1 MAVFGRTNPKGA
13 FDVVQDDDP
22 NQRRFSIR
30 ADSSAMFFGENVRVE
45 IGNPLLAFLRDPQI
59 AQSVAN
65 VGLDGLPE
73 KGGIRGAEVLGSL
86 KSELLARAGLWDFGK
101 ERRCL

>member
-1 MAVFGRTNPKGA
+1 
-13 FDVVQDDDP
+13 
-22 NQRRFSIR
+22 
-30 ADSSAMFFGENVRVE
+30 MFFGENVRVE

-73 KGGIRGAEVLGSL
+73 KGGIRGAEVLRPERSLPAVRGSM
-86 KSELLARAGLWDFGK
+86 
-101 ERRCL
+101 RRGRKAVCG